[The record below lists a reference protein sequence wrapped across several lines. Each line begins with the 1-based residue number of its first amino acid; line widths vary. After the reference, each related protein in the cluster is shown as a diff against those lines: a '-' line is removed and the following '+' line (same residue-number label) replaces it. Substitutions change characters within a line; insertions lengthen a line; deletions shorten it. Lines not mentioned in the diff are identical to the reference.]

1 MRIWFVNAAAGIGCA
16 LALAACGGSTGK
28 SNNGGVRASAAIK
41 FSECMRTHGVPNF
54 PDPSPGGGVQLSAG
68 SGVNP
73 SSPSFQGAQKACG
86 SLLPGG
92 GPGPSGDSETRKLAM
107 LHLAQ
112 CMRSHGFTSFP
123 DPTSAPPS
131 KAPGGPPG
139 GGIAFGGPG
148 GFIAVPESM
157 VQSPGFQ
164 QAAATCGF
172 PGGGPPG
179 AKGAKGAKVSSAGG

>member
-16 LALAACGGSTGK
+16 LALAACGGSSGK
-28 SNNGGVRASAAIK
+28 SNDGGARASAAIK

-54 PDPSPGGGVQLSAG
+54 PDPSPGGGIQLSSG

-92 GPGPSGDSETRKLAM
+92 GPVRGGDSETRKLAM

-112 CMRSHGFTSFP
+112 CMRAHGFTSFP

-131 KAPGGPPG
+131 KATGGPSG

-172 PGGGPPG
+172 PGAGGAPG
-179 AKGAKGAKVSSAGG
+179 AKGAKGSSAGG